1 MSSAQASLKATE
13 RLDSLVVPK
22 NRYVI
27 FFSFA
32 VVGCALDLLTKHWV
46 FEWRG
51 IPQPGQPRNV
61 WWLWEGYIGVE
72 TTLNRGALFGMGEG
86 FGLFFALLS
95 IVAAAGILVWLF
107 WFKAARDLLLTIALG
122 CVTGGIFGNLYDRLG
137 LWHDGDVLK
146 GYERAVRDWVL
157 CCYEDYTWPNFNI
170 ADSLL
175 VCGAIMLAWHGFIR
189 KEPIEQSES
198 SGKTGA

>member
-27 FFSFA
+27 FFSLA
-32 VVGCALDLLTKHWV
+32 VVGCALDLLTKHWI

-51 IPQPGQPRNV
+51 IPELGQPRNI
-61 WWLWEGYIGVE
+61 WWLWEGYIGIE

-95 IVAAAGILVWLF
+95 VFAAAGILVWLF
-107 WFKAARDLLLTIALG
+107 WFKAAQDRLLTIALG
-122 CVTGGIFGNLYDRLG
+122 CVTGGICGNLYDRLG
-137 LWHDGDVLK
+137 LWHDGDVLE

-157 CCYEDYTWPNFNI
+157 FCYKGYTWPNFNI

-189 KEPIEQSES
+189 KEPLEKPES
-198 SGKTGA
+198 SGKTDA